1 MLCLYQTFLNL
12 IYIYI
17 YIFCMGVLDN
27 LSICYLIFREKHG
40 LVRNDFLDC
49 MMELRKRGE
58 DEAEEDMQSA
68 ENVKKG
74 PTFRKLQPDVVIS
87 KSRLTFYCDCV
98 VLCGPYLSRIPAR
111 NHWVYYRRTFIF
123 GAQYIYIYIYIYI

>member
-1 MLCLYQTFLNL
+1 LIILLFITFV
-12 IYIYI
+12 I
-17 YIFCMGVLDN
+17 
-27 LSICYLIFREKHG
+27 REKHG
-40 LVRNDFLDC
+40 LIRNDFLDC

-74 PTFRKLQPDVVIS
+74 HNFRKLQPDVVIS

-98 VLCGPYLSRIPAR
+98 VWSIFVSNSGEKPLAILPAYIYF
-111 NHWVYYRRTFIF
+111 WSTL
-123 GAQYIYIYIYIYI
+123 YIYICI